1 MSTQVIPVTPMTISV
16 ITVTYNSAKTVADTM
31 VSVAMQSYADIEHL
45 VIDGSS
51 KDNTL
56 DIVRSHARSPTRLI
70 SESDDGIYDAMNK
83 GLNRAKGDCVLF
95 LNAGDTFAS
104 STTLKS
110 ILLEL
115 AGNPDVL
122 YGEAVFVNNEGQSLG
137 LRSEV
142 TPHRLPAQLSWR
154 NFKNGM
160 LVCHQAFIAKR
171 SIAPLFNLEY
181 RLSSDIDWE
190 IQVLKKSHI
199 VLKSEA
205 PICNYLMGGASVQNL
220 KRSWKERYQVL
231 KSHFG
236 FLPNLI
242 NHLVIIARGLIFAF
256 KKQGKYW

>member
-1 MSTQVIPVTPMTISV
+1 MPKLSIITITYQAEAYIERTLKSV
-16 ITVTYNSAKTVADTM
+16 FEQGCA
-31 VSVAMQSYADIEHL
+31 EE
-45 VIDGSS
+45 IDYIVVDGAS
-51 KDNTL
+51 KDQTL
-56 DIVRSHARSPTRLI
+56 SIIEANKTQINQFI
-70 SESDDGIYDAMNK
+70 SEKDKGIYDAMNK
-83 GLNRAKGDCVLF
+83 GLTLAKGDYILF

-104 STTLKS
+104 ATTLKN
-110 ILLEL
+110 LLHEL

-154 NFKNGM
+154 DFKNGM

-171 SIAPLFNLEY
+171 NIAPFFNLEY

-190 IQVLKKSHI
+190 IQVLKKSSS
-199 VLKSEA
+199 VVRSAA
-205 PICNYLMGGASVQNL
+205 PICTYLIGGASVQNL
-220 KRSWKERYQVL
+220 KRSWEERYQVL

-242 NHLVIIARGLIFAF
+242 NHLAIITRGLIFAL

>member
-1 MSTQVIPVTPMTISV
+1 MPKLSIITITYQAEAYIERTLQSVFEQGCSEEIDYIVVDGASKDRTLEIIEANKAQINQVIS
-16 ITVTYNSAKTVADTM
+16 
-31 VSVAMQSYADIEHL
+31 E
-45 VIDGSS
+45 
-51 KDNTL
+51 KDQ
-56 DIVRSHARSPTRLI
+56 
-70 SESDDGIYDAMNK
+70 GIYDAMNK
-83 GLNRAKGDCVLF
+83 GMQRAKGEYILF

-104 STTLKS
+104 SSTLKK
-110 ILLEL
+110 ILFEL
-115 AGNPDVL
+115 AANPDVL
-122 YGEAVFVNNEGQSLG
+122 FGEAIFVNNEGQPLG

-154 NFKNGM
+154 DFKYGM

-190 IQVLKKSHI
+190 IQVLKNSKH
-199 VLKSEA
+199 VLKSTT

-236 FLPNLI
+236 LLPNLI
-242 NHLVIIARGLIFAF
+242 HHIIIVARGIGFAL

>member
-1 MSTQVIPVTPMTISV
+1 MPKLSIITITYQAEAYIERTLRSVFEQGCAEEIDYIVVDGASKDRTLEIIEANKVQINQVIS
-16 ITVTYNSAKTVADTM
+16 
-31 VSVAMQSYADIEHL
+31 E
-45 VIDGSS
+45 
-51 KDNTL
+51 KDN
-56 DIVRSHARSPTRLI
+56 
-70 SESDDGIYDAMNK
+70 GIYDAMNK
-83 GLNRAKGDCVLF
+83 GMQRAKGEYILF

-104 STTLKS
+104 ATTLKN

-115 AGNPDVL
+115 KENPDVL
-122 YGEAVFVNNEGQSLG
+122 YGEAVFVNNEGLSLG

-154 NFKNGM
+154 DFKYGM
-160 LVCHQAFIAKR
+160 LVCHQAFIARR
-171 SIAPLFNLEY
+171 SIGPLFNLEY

-190 IQVLKKSHI
+190 IQVLKKSNLI
-199 VLKSEA
+199 LKSSD

-220 KRSWKERYQVL
+220 KRSWKERYLVL

-242 NHLVIIARGLIFAF
+242 NHLVIITRGLIFAL

>member
-1 MSTQVIPVTPMTISV
+1 MISDNTSVPLVTVVTVVFNCENFIEDTILSV
-16 ITVTYNSAKTVADTM
+16 VN
-31 VSVAMQSYADIEHL
+31 QSYRNVEYI
-45 VIDGSS
+45 VIDGGST
-51 KDNTL
+51 DNTVKVI
-56 DIVRSHARSPTRLI
+56 DRYKSHI
-70 SESDDGIYDAMNK
+70 HYWVSEYDSGIYDAMNK
-83 GLNRAKGDCVLF
+83 GMHLAKGDYILF

-104 STTLKS
+104 SSTLKN

-115 AGNPDVL
+115 QKNPDVL

-142 TPHRLPAQLSWR
+142 TPHRLPSHLTLR
-154 NFKNGM
+154 NFRFGM

-190 IQVLKKSHI
+190 IQVLKKSQHI
-199 VLKSEA
+199 LKSA
-205 PICNYLMGGASVQNL
+205 TPICTYLMGGASVQNL
-220 KRSWKERYQVL
+220 KRSWEERYQVL

-236 FLPNLI
+236 LIPNLL
-242 NHLVIIARGLIFAF
+242 NHLIIIARGLIFAF

>member
-1 MSTQVIPVTPMTISV
+1 MPKLSIITITYQAEAYIERTLNSV
-16 ITVTYNSAKTVADTM
+16 FEQGCA
-31 VSVAMQSYADIEHL
+31 EE
-45 VIDGSS
+45 IDYIVVDGAS
-51 KDNTL
+51 KDRTL
-56 DIVRSHARSPTRLI
+56 SIIEANKTQINQVV
-70 SESDDGIYDAMNK
+70 SEKDKGIYDAMNK
-83 GLNRAKGDCVLF
+83 R
-95 LNAGDTFAS
+95 
-104 STTLKS
+104 
-110 ILLEL
+110 I
-115 AGNPDVL
+115 NPDVL

-154 NFKNGM
+154 DFKNGM
-160 LVCHQAFIAKR
+160 LICHQAFIAKR

-190 IQVLKKSHI
+190 IQVLKKSSVI
-199 VLKSEA
+199 LKSSG

-220 KRSWKERYQVL
+220 KKSWEERYQVL

-242 NHLVIIARGLIFAF
+242 NHLVIITRGLIFAL

>member
-1 MSTQVIPVTPMTISV
+1 MPKLSIITITYQAEAYIERTLKSV
-16 ITVTYNSAKTVADTM
+16 FE
-31 VSVAMQSYADIEHL
+31 QSCAEE
-45 VIDGSS
+45 IDYIVVDGAS
-51 KDNTL
+51 KDQTL
-56 DIVRSHARSPTRLI
+56 SIIEANKTQINQFI
-70 SESDDGIYDAMNK
+70 SEKDKGIYDAMNK
-83 GLNRAKGDCVLF
+83 GLTLAKGDYILF

-104 STTLKS
+104 ATTLKN
-110 ILLEL
+110 LLHEL

-142 TPHRLPAQLSWR
+142 TPHRLPSKLTWQ
-154 NFKNGM
+154 NFRFGM

-171 SIAPLFNLEY
+171 SIAPLFNLAY

-190 IQVLKKSHI
+190 IQVLKNSQFI
-199 VLKSEA
+199 LKSAA
-205 PICNYLMGGASVQNL
+205 PICTYLIGGASVQNL
-220 KRSWKERYQVL
+220 KRSWEERYQVL

-242 NHLVIIARGLIFAF
+242 NHLVIITRGLIFAL